1 MSKLTVHLAD
11 EAATLALGQQLA
23 AALQEGDGGV
33 IFLEGDLGAG
43 KTTFSR
49 GFIRALG
56 HDGAVKSPTFTLV
69 EPYEL
74 PALSVYHF
82 DLYRLADPEE
92 LEFLG
97 IRDYLRPGSV
107 CVIEWPSKGDGV
119 LPKPDLVIT
128 IALDNQ
134 ARRASLDAFSERA
147 QRWLQALG

>member
-82 DLYRLADPEE
+82 DLDRLADP
-92 LEFLG
+92 
-97 IRDYLRPGSV
+97 
-107 CVIEWPSKGDGV
+107 
-119 LPKPDLVIT
+119 
-128 IALDNQ
+128 
-134 ARRASLDAFSERA
+134 
-147 QRWLQALG
+147 